1 MKGGPFIGGKKI
13 KKTVKLEFSQFFPVS
28 NILSHSQRI
37 THTLDRRCVLVV
49 LIVFLHLQFLHGNP
63 TTTLLGRLSSLN
75 SSENESTIFLTLW
88 MHLES
93 NSCLNKLVANSPML
107 SLIFIPSFQKD
118 LVPPC
123 LSL

>member
-1 MKGGPFIGGKKI
+1 MKGGPFIGE

-63 TTTLLGRLSSLN
+63 TTNIILC
-75 SSENESTIFLTLW
+75 SEQL
-88 MHLES
+88 
-93 NSCLNKLVANSPML
+93 
-107 SLIFIPSFQKD
+107 
-118 LVPPC
+118 
-123 LSL
+123 